1 MCGGRGGWGRG
12 KVWGGGEGRL
22 KILYDLVDVFM
33 II

>member
-12 KVWGGGEGRL
+12 KVKGGEGRL